1 MQMPRRR
8 TLLLLAG
15 TVVVPIAMAS
25 AAFACQVLSTLSL
38 SSTTGRAGAVV
49 TAKGGN
55 YFGTSP
61 VFFRLDSRTA
71 KPFAQAN
78 VVNGEFTTRIKIPA
92 TSPGYHTVIAIQ
104 YQADDV
110 TACVGCPGRASF
122 KVNSSG
128 TVVASSAASG
138 LPGTGWLVD
147 TPLGLLALGLLL
159 AGNVG
164 VRRLRASRGA
174 APTV

>member
-1 MQMPRRR
+1 MHMPRRR

-15 TVVVPIAMAS
+15 TVVVPVALAS

-38 SSTTGRAGAVV
+38 SSASGRAGAVV

-55 YFGTSP
+55 YFGTTP

-71 KPFAQAN
+71 KPFAQAK

-104 YQADDV
+104 YEADGV
-110 TACVGCPGRASF
+110 TPCVGCPGRTSF
-122 KVNSSG
+122 KVTRSG
-128 TVVASSAASG
+128 TAAASSAVG
-138 LPGTGWLVD
+138 VPGSSRLAG
-147 TPLGLLALGLLL
+147 TPLGLLAIGLLL

-164 VRRLRASRGA
+164 VRRLRAQRRPV
-174 APTV
+174 PTV